1 MIGAVVYMVMIVL
14 YREED
19 IEGDV
24 ISNPTT
30 VDDDPGTKVNHW
42 YDSNVNVN
50 NQLYYTG
57 GPK

>member
-1 MIGAVVYMVMIVL
+1 MYMVMIVL